1 MNFYLLKKR
10 RYQNKMF
17 HHIAIY
23 VKDYEKSKKFYTEV
37 LKIIGYELNADYGVY
52 CGFNNFKFGI
62 AQAKDNNITKS
73 HIAFIANNKEEV
85 DSFYKKA
92 LEYGAKDNG
101 KPGVREQ
108 YIREEYGNGNNY
120 YAAFVYDYDG
130 NNIEIVFDK

>member
-1 MNFYLLKKR
+1 
-10 RYQNKMF
+10 
-17 HHIAIY
+17 
-23 VKDYEKSKKFYTEV
+23 V
-37 LKIIGYELNADYGVY
+37 LKTIGYELNADYGVY

-92 LEYGAKDNG
+92 LEHGAKDNG

-108 YIREEYGNGNNY
+108 YIREEYGN
-120 YAAFVYDYDG
+120 
-130 NNIEIVFDK
+130 

>member
-1 MNFYLLKKR
+1 MY
-10 RYQNKMF
+10 

-23 VKDYEKSKKFYTEV
+23 VKDYEKSKNFYTEV
-37 LKIIGYELNADYGVY
+37 LKTIGYELNVDYGVY
-52 CGFNNFKFGI
+52 CGFNKFKFGI

-85 DSFYKKA
+85 DSFYQKA
-92 LEYGAKDNG
+92 LELGAKDNG

-130 NNIEIVFDK
+130 NNIDLQVR